1 MITAVEKNIFFEYFY
16 GVSRERVGGGG
27 EEIVKAFVSLPIL
40 SEKVKM
46 FYHKTNFF
54 FLQLV

>member
-16 GVSRERVGGGG
+16 GVSRERVGGG